1 MHYEAGM
8 EKLIKFEQNNRKL
21 WYSTDKDNTTEM
33 RCGEYVV
40 RKDGIITEVFPT
52 NIDKYKEGLENLKYE
67 YNFPQPDANK
77 KLSPLN
83 YDSPDNYTFWCDDFI
98 MPRLYV
104 RNGET
109 KVRRPTLP
117 PLMPI
122 AKHYAMLNGTPISQ
136 ASFLL
141 LAEMLYTQKS
151 NIEKNEYKTIMENLY
166 TNSAFSTFQQKLYP
180 DIAQTQ
186 CDTEQ
191 VAKLMLQTTDKKLPY
206 SNHTYSNGIIEMI
219 DNKIVDGTPHKIIG
233 GLPTIYCTNEM
244 FYRRMTIPFGSLHRE
259 IYTPARMDKLTGY
272 SGMVFASWYLD
283 LKGIDT
289 IFYSEDYSIAISFVQ
304 GTKNSKELLEVKENT
319 KQKQNTVEKFDISVN
334 LHFYDA
340 SPKGS
345 SSKHIYFPS
354 DEDLIQLIEE
364 LQKLEKG
371 KHYDISLRCH
381 SCFSEK

>member
-1 MHYEAGM
+1 MHYEAEM

-52 NIDKYKEGLENLKYE
+52 NIDKYKEELKNLKYE
-67 YNFPQPDANK
+67 HKFPESDANK

-83 YDSPDNYTFWCDDFI
+83 YDSSHNYTFWCDDFI

-104 RNGET
+104 HNGET
-109 KVRRPTLP
+109 KARRPTLP

-141 LAEMLYTQKS
+141 LAEMLYTRKS
-151 NIEKNEYKTIMENLY
+151 NIEKNEYKTIMKNLY
-166 TNSAFSTFQQKLYP
+166 TNSAFLMFQQELYP
-180 DIAQTQ
+180 DIAQSQ
-186 CDTEQ
+186 HDDEQ
-191 VAKLMLQTTDKKLPY
+191 VAKLILQTTEKKLPY

-219 DNKIVDGTPHKIIG
+219 DNKIIDGIPHKVIR
-233 GLPTIYCTNEM
+233 GLPTAYCTNEM

-259 IYTPARMDKLTGY
+259 IYIPARMDKLTGY

-283 LKGIDT
+283 IKGIDAV
-289 IFYSEDYSIAISFVQ
+289 FYSEDYSVAISFVQ
-304 GTKNSKELLEVKENT
+304 DSKNSKELLKVKENT
-319 KQKQNTVEKFDISVN
+319 KQKQNTVKEFDISVN
-334 LHFYDA
+334 LHFYNA
-340 SPKGS
+340 FQEEN
-345 SSKHIYFPS
+345 SSKHIFFPS
-354 DEDLIQLIEE
+354 DKDLVQLIDE

-371 KHYDISLRCH
+371 KHYDILLKCH
-381 SCFSEK
+381 DCYSET